1 MERNIISIA
10 RMLYDPKKRYM
21 YMSVWLSKFTLMG
34 RSSCQQIIYTS
45 LLSVSLYIKQ
55 TFKIPTTLCEISHF
69 FAALVK
75 CLAECQDQIIGNRQG
90 VFGLMQLNGVNMHHF
105 CTIFLNHSY
114 SVVNMW
120 NMNVLSSKQLQIWQG
135 KKIAVGFFQRSKCFS
150 HQKEKIVFIADAVCR
165 KLLFLT
171 YFKSLW
177 VYARGQDLVF
187 PQVNPF

>member
-34 RSSCQQIIYTS
+34 RSSCQQIIYTFFF

-120 NMNVLSSKQLQIWQG
+120 NMNVLSIANMTRQENCSWIFSEIKMFFSPKG
-135 KKIAVGFFQRSKCFS
+135 KDCVYCWCSMQ
-150 HQKEKIVFIADAVCR
+150 ETFIFN
-165 KLLFLT
+165 LL
-171 YFKSLW
+171 
-177 VYARGQDLVF
+177 
-187 PQVNPF
+187 